1 MWSRVQSGVRA
12 RGRLST
18 APVSEQVETP
28 SGKGA
33 GDENF
38 PVGSWLL
45 PAALRPHVAVY
56 YAFARAIDDIADN
69 PALGPQ
75 DKIDRL
81 QAFAD
86 ALIGTGPAAPGLEKA
101 TRLHDSMA
109 ATGVPAKHGLDL
121 IDAFQQDA
129 VKTRYR
135 DWGELIHYCERSA
148 APVGRYLL
156 DLHGE
161 DRALHAGAD
170 ALCNALQV
178 INHLQDCQGDY
189 RSLDRVYL
197 PQDWLDE
204 AGATIADL
212 DRPQATPGLR
222 RVLDRCLDGVEAL
235 LVQARPFPVAL
246 RSRRLAMESAVIV
259 RIAERLTAELRRR
272 DPLAERVVLG
282 RSAFLVCGL
291 QGVMGLFARR
301 IVGPA
306 TATLRP
312 GHMDGNH

>member
-1 MWSRVQSGVRA
+1 MSSAGSA
-12 RGRLST
+12 GRLST
-18 APVSEQVETP
+18 APVSAQVETP

-45 PAALRPHVAVY
+45 PAALRPHVAIY

-69 PALGPQ
+69 PALAPQ

-81 QAFAD
+81 EAFA
-86 ALIGTGPAAPGLEKA
+86 ATLKGTAPDAPGLEKA
-101 TRLHDSMA
+101 ARLRDSMSD
-109 ATGVPAKHGLDL
+109 THVPIRHGLDL

-135 DWGELIHYCERSA
+135 DWAELIHYCERSA

-161 DRALHAGAD
+161 DKALHAGAD

-178 INHLQDCQGDY
+178 INHLQDCQGDF

-197 PQDWLDE
+197 PQDWLEE
-204 AGATIADL
+204 AGATTADL
-212 DRPQATPGLR
+212 DKPQATPGLR
-222 RVLDRCLDGVEAL
+222 RVLDRCLDGVAVL
-235 LVQARPFPVAL
+235 LAQAGTFPVAL
-246 RSRRLAMESAVIV
+246 RSRRLAMESAIIV

-301 IVGPA
+301 MIAPA
-306 TATLRP
+306 PSPQRP
-312 GHMDGNH
+312 GHMDGTH

>member
-1 MWSRVQSGVRA
+1 VTDA
-12 RGRLST
+12 I
-18 APVSEQVETP
+18 ETP

-45 PAALRPHVAVY
+45 PAPLRPHVATY

-69 PALGPQ
+69 PALAPQ

-86 ALIGTGPAAPGLEKA
+86 ALEGRISGPGLEKA
-101 TRLHDSMA
+101 ERLRASMLVTRV
-109 ATGVPAKHGLDL
+109 TTKHGLDL

-135 DWGELIHYCERSA
+135 DWGELIHYCDRSA

-161 DRALHAGAD
+161 DKDLHEGAD

-197 PQDWLDE
+197 PQLWLDE
-204 AGATIADL
+204 AGATLADL
-212 DRPQATPGLR
+212 DQPKATPGLR
-222 RVLDRCLDGVEAL
+222 RVLDRCLDGVAAL
-235 LVQARPFPVAL
+235 LVQARSFPVFL

-259 RIAERLTAELRRR
+259 RIAERLTDELRRR

-282 RSAFLVCGL
+282 RSAFVVCGL
-291 QGVMGLFARR
+291 QGVLGLFARR
-301 IVGPA
+301 L
-306 TATLRP
+306 TAPSRPRLRP
-312 GHMDGNH
+312 GHMDGSH